1 MESSSKKSAWT
12 RGSGGARGS
21 IRKVAISRSA
31 SSRTMSAADRLRS
44 WRSASK
50 NNYRDHGK
58 VRSGGRPGGETA
70 GRHRARERSSG
81 RQNVRHCGR
90 DRSSRKHRN
99 GPQSRANNQTHV
111 LGGEH
116 AETHM
121 ISMIGDETNKK
132 RHAPVE
138 THTTSRP
145 TVKHGLQSGREDG
158 QCQVQSGPQS
168 RLKLRMWV
176 RSHGGVENP
185 KHQIMR
191 LQRVL
196 SGKWY
201 ERLTISSATK
211 SLTLTS
217 KRRQS
222 CNYEVDSC
230 YSLQS
235 RCLRRS
241 RCGGERGCELQS
253 WL

>member
-21 IRKVAISRSA
+21 IREVAISRSA

-70 GRHRARERSSG
+70 VRHRARDRSSG
-81 RQNVRHCGR
+81 RKDVRHCGR
-90 DRSSRKHRN
+90 RHCGRGRSSRKHRN

-145 TVKHGLQSGREDG
+145 TVK
-158 QCQVQSGPQS
+158 
-168 RLKLRMWV
+168 
-176 RSHGGVENP
+176 
-185 KHQIMR
+185 
-191 LQRVL
+191 L
-196 SGKWY
+196 S
-201 ERLTISSATK
+201 LIHI
-211 SLTLTS
+211 
-217 KRRQS
+217 
-222 CNYEVDSC
+222 
-230 YSLQS
+230 
-235 RCLRRS
+235 
-241 RCGGERGCELQS
+241 
-253 WL
+253 

>member
-1 MESSSKKSAWT
+1 
-12 RGSGGARGS
+12 
-21 IRKVAISRSA
+21 
-31 SSRTMSAADRLRS
+31 MSAADRLRS

-58 VRSGGRPGGETA
+58 VRSGGRPAGETA

-99 GPQSRANNQTHV
+99 GPQPRANNQTHV

-116 AETHM
+116 AVTPQKNEG
-121 ISMIGDETNKK
+121 GDETDKK

-145 TVKHGLQSGREDG
+145 TVKHGLLGGREDG

-185 KHQIMR
+185 KHQILR
-191 LQRVL
+191 LPRVL

-201 ERLTISSATK
+201 ERLTITSAPK
-211 SLTLTS
+211 SFGTL
-217 KRRQS
+217 
-222 CNYEVDSC
+222 
-230 YSLQS
+230 SLIHI
-235 RCLRRS
+235 
-241 RCGGERGCELQS
+241 
-253 WL
+253 

>member
-21 IRKVAISRSA
+21 IREVAISRSA

-99 GPQSRANNQTHV
+99 GPQSRAKTQTHM

-116 AETHM
+116 AVGPQKNEA
-121 ISMIGDETNKK
+121 GDETDKK

-138 THTTSRP
+138 TNNTSRP
-145 TVKHGLQSGREDG
+145 TVHHGLLSGREDG
-158 QCQVQSGPQS
+158 QCQVHSGPQT

-176 RSHGGVENP
+176 FTHGGLQNP
-185 KHQIMR
+185 MH
-191 LQRVL
+191 
-196 SGKWY
+196 
-201 ERLTISSATK
+201 
-211 SLTLTS
+211 
-217 KRRQS
+217 
-222 CNYEVDSC
+222 
-230 YSLQS
+230 
-235 RCLRRS
+235 
-241 RCGGERGCELQS
+241 
-253 WL
+253 

>member
-12 RGSGGARGS
+12 RGSGGARGP
-21 IRKVAISRSA
+21 IREVAISRSA

-50 NNYRDHGK
+50 NNYRYHGK
-58 VRSGGRPGGETA
+58 VRSGRRPGGETA
-70 GRHRARERSSG
+70 VRHRARERSSG

-99 GPQSRANNQTHV
+99 GPQSRAKTQTHL
-111 LGGEH
+111 LGGEN
-116 AETHM
+116 AVGPQKNEAGADTET
-121 ISMIGDETNKK
+121 K

-145 TVKHGLQSGREDG
+145 TVKHGLLGGGEDG

-185 KHQIMR
+185 KRQIMR

-201 ERLTISSATK
+201 ERLTISSALK
-211 SLTLTS
+211 SFGTS
-217 KRRQS
+217 ECRQS